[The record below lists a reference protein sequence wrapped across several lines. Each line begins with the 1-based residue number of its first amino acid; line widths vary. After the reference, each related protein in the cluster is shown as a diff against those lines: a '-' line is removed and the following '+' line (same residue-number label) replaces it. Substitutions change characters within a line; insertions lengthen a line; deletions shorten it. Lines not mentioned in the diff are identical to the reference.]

1 MLAAWLLIACAASM
15 GVALPRSQRASTACQ
30 NYHHEGYNNGNET
43 HTVRSGNYT
52 RNYTVSVPTGYNDS
66 PRRKWPVIIDFHGN
80 NGTPD
85 QQYNNSRFFDYTAG
99 QQYLVVYP
107 QGVEAHWQGPTYA
120 VKGVDD
126 LQFVTDLTSKIKA
139 EYCVDHDRVY
149 ASGKSNGGGFVDLL
163 ACSHHGDEFAAFAV
177 AAGALYSST
186 NSTSCSKKR
195 AMLESHGVADKV
207 IPYAGGVGSG
217 GPLPDVSQWVSWW
230 GQRTCGSNATASD
243 SRNMGGYNTT
253 SYSCG
258 NYTEAI
264 KHYRVFE
271 LGHCWPSGTSNNY
284 DASDVFN
291 QTDRKCL
298 DKALD
303 FTPVVLDFFSKWTL
317 PNAPRN

>member
-1 MLAAWLLIACAASM
+1 MTHRTGPRVAIPLLQTTVADHLSRARGKSRSNVVSERADMGSKRPMERDCSGNYSFTQYIYQACTSAVQSIPSLHLFHLYLTGVIMLAAWLLNACAASM

-217 GPLPDVSQWVSWW
+217 GPLPDVSQWV
-230 GQRTCGSNATASD
+230 RT
-243 SRNMGGYNTT
+243 
-253 SYSCG
+253 
-258 NYTEAI
+258 
-264 KHYRVFE
+264 YR
-271 LGHCWPSGTSNNY
+271 
-284 DASDVFN
+284 
-291 QTDRKCL
+291 R
-298 DKALD
+298 
-303 FTPVVLDFFSKWTL
+303 
-317 PNAPRN
+317 